1 MIDKFIDKS
10 NLPTEIKELKNYNI
24 NPADL
29 KDAFELL
36 DCVAEKLK
44 DSLGVDIKSDALKL
58 EGVDLF
64 DMVIKSGMS
73 LISSK
78 KVREAT
84 FKCLTRSLYK
94 DSQNIDHDFFEN
106 EDRRKYFIP
115 VMVECIRVNLSPF
128 LSGAIMKLQELKI
141 ILKDTNTP
149 ESK

>member
-10 NLPTEIKELKNYNI
+10 NLSTDIKELKNFNI
-24 NPADL
+24 HPADL

-36 DCVAEKLK
+36 DGVAEKLK
-44 DSLGVDIKSDALKL
+44 DSLGVDIKSDSLKL
-58 EGVDLF
+58 EGADLF
-64 DMVIKSGMS
+64 DMIIKSGIS

-94 DSQNIDHDFFEN
+94 GSQNIDHAFFEN
-106 EDRRKYFIP
+106 EERRKYFIP

-128 LSGAIMKLQELKI
+128 LSGAIMKLKELKI
-141 ILKDTNTP
+141 IMENTNTP